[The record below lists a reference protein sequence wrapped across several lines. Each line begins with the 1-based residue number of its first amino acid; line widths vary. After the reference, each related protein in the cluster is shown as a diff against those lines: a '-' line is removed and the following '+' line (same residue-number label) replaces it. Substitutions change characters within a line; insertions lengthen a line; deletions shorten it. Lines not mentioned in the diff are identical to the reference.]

1 MGNLGRNSLRGP
13 NTRVFDFSLQRNFPI
28 RETANLE
35 FRWEVFNLFNTT
47 QLALPN
53 RDWSLGSAGTVTSL
67 ASDPRVMQFAL
78 RLKF

>member
-1 MGNLGRNSLRGP
+1 M
-13 NTRVFDFSLQRNFPI
+13 
-28 RETANLE
+28 NLE

-53 RDWSLGSAGTVTSL
+53 RDWSSGSAGTVTSL

-78 RLKF
+78 RFKF